1 MKSRTVPSTGESL
14 QASLV
19 RAILDAS
26 VEQVMI
32 LEGVVSIEIQLESL
46 KTEAFSTGG
55 SFPTRKL
62 EIIAN
67 SLCSNNFHTKEIM

>member
-1 MKSRTVPSTGESL
+1 MVPSSIKRVMKSRTVPSTGESL

-19 RAILDAS
+19 RAISDAS

-46 KTEAFSTGG
+46 KTGAFSTGG
-55 SFPTRKL
+55 SFPTRKS
-62 EIIAN
+62 EMRTN
-67 SLCSNNFHTKEIM
+67 